1 MIPRKGIFSLS
12 WSSKSIDGGNVSA
25 ITKSILHLDFIL
37 YLSVSWFQKDVQI
50 LQKKITKYGPHWP
63 KQKARIHDFFFENLQ
78 EPLQRL
84 KSIMRTDE
92 CVSE

>member
-1 MIPRKGIFSLS
+1 M
-12 WSSKSIDGGNVSA
+12 SA
-25 ITKSILHLDFIL
+25 ITKSILL

-50 LQKKITKYGPHWP
+50 LKYKKLQNTDHTGLNNKPESTI
-63 KQKARIHDFFFENLQ
+63 FVVENLQ